1 MYKLLIIDDEY
12 LVREGLKMTIDW
24 AANGIE
30 IVGEASNGL
39 QGFEEAMRLNPDLI
53 ISDVR
58 MPVMTG
64 VELAVKLRQNNFTGK
79 IIILS
84 GYRDFEY
91 AKSSFEN
98 GVVAYVLKP
107 IDNDELVAAIKGAL
121 RQLQQE
127 VAHQALISELSEQLP
142 VVKQQY
148 IRDFFNGHIRSLE
161 EIEKKEKILDF
172 HLPSRGFLVSM
183 RSDDEAGTGFSFS
196 LLQKCINDHIDN
208 EDNVTLI
215 LDQRLYIFI
224 ERTSNEVVADKIR
237 MVLEEYERLEDE
249 TVSVSICQYSSLL
262 SLASAHKISED
273 LLNSKLMIGL
283 NTIALENSPIGRYRK
298 TITDAL
304 AYISHHYADDITVKR
319 VAEELQVSESHLM
332 HQFKE
337 ETDKTF
343 NEILTDYRLLVARKL
358 LRNGSYRVNEVS
370 YLVGYHDVKY
380 FSLVFS
386 RKFNIL
392 PSAYMEQYR

>member
-64 VELAVKLRQNNFTGK
+64 VELAVKLKQNNFTGK

-107 IDNDELVAAIKGAL
+107 VDNDELVAAIKGAL

-148 IRDFFNGHIRSLE
+148 IRDLFNGHIRSLE

-224 ERTSNEVVADKIR
+224 EKTSNEVVADKIR

>member
-24 AANGIE
+24 AANGIQ

-64 VELAVKLRQNNFTGK
+64 VELAVKLKQNNFTGK

-107 IDNDELVAAIKGAL
+107 VDNDELVAAIKGAL

-127 VAHQALISELSEQLP
+127 MAHQALISELSEQLP
-142 VVKQQY
+142 VVKQQF
-148 IRDFFNGHIRSLE
+148 IRDLFNGQIHSLE

-172 HLPSRGFLVSM
+172 HLPARGFLVSM

-196 LLQKCINDHIDN
+196 LLQKCINDHMDD

-215 LDQRLYIFI
+215 LDRRLYIFV
-224 ERTSNEVVADKIR
+224 EKTSSEAVADKIR
-237 MVLEEYERLEDE
+237 MILEEYERLEDE
-249 TVSVSICQYSSLL
+249 TVSVSICQFGSLL
-262 SLASAHKISED
+262 SLAGAHKTSED